1 MQIPLLVNPIRFL
14 KVSIDFLAAVSM
26 QPPRKSIEKEYRL
39 NLLDGGIFMRNTFKG
54 GLHIEDHKAL
64 TCAIPP
70 EPIADCP
77 QHIFLLQQHVGAVLT
92 PLVKPGDPVKVGQKI
107 ADSDALMSVPVH
119 SSISGTVKAIKPW
132 PHPSGAEVDAIVVDN
147 DFRYTKDASI
157 RPNPSP
163 DKMTPKE
170 LLSIIREKGLVG
182 MGGAGFPVH
191 IKLNPTAP
199 VDVLV
204 VNAAECEPYI
214 TSDHRRMLQNAPQ
227 IIDGILLCMKILNV
241 KKAYI
246 GIETNKPDCA
256 KVFAP
261 LVKGNGI
268 TVKMLKT
275 KYPQGAE
282 KQLIK
287 AVTGRTVMS
296 GKLPA
301 DAGAVVVNVDTAF
314 RISQAV
320 REGMPILDRI
330 ITVAGDHVVKKPC
343 NLLVRIGVPF
353 SFVFEQ
359 AGGFADTP
367 KKIIMGGP
375 MMGLAQYSLD
385 TPVVKTTSALLAFDH
400 PEEVYN
406 PALVCIR
413 CGRCVERCP
422 MRLMPFQLKNHT
434 LHEDWEAAEKY
445 HITDCIECGLCSY
458 VCPAEQN
465 LLQSIRVG
473 KQAVLQKK
481 KNGGKK

>member
-1 MQIPLLVNPIRFL
+1 MQILLLVNPIRFL

-26 QPPRKSIEKEYRL
+26 QQPRKSIEKEYRL
-39 NLLDGGIFMRNTFKG
+39 KLLDGGIFMRNTFKG

-64 TCAIPP
+64 TCEIPP

-275 KYPQGAE
+275 KYPQ
-282 KQLIK
+282 
-287 AVTGRTVMS
+287 
-296 GKLPA
+296 
-301 DAGAVVVNVDTAF
+301 
-314 RISQAV
+314 
-320 REGMPILDRI
+320 
-330 ITVAGDHVVKKPC
+330 
-343 NLLVRIGVPF
+343 
-353 SFVFEQ
+353 
-359 AGGFADTP
+359 
-367 KKIIMGGP
+367 
-375 MMGLAQYSLD
+375 
-385 TPVVKTTSALLAFDH
+385 
-400 PEEVYN
+400 
-406 PALVCIR
+406 
-413 CGRCVERCP
+413 
-422 MRLMPFQLKNHT
+422 
-434 LHEDWEAAEKY
+434 
-445 HITDCIECGLCSY
+445 
-458 VCPAEQN
+458 
-465 LLQSIRVG
+465 
-473 KQAVLQKK
+473 
-481 KNGGKK
+481 